1 MKNAINFVLE
11 LSIKPYGNSIEIN
24 VSIQT
29 AGLNIGNRVM
39 P

>member
-1 MKNAINFVLE
+1 MKNAINVVLE

-29 AGLNIGNRVM
+29 TGLNMGNRVT